1 MSALTLLFSERQEC
15 VGPVGKSAWDL
26 ALGLSALT
34 GFKIDY
40 TASLAENQQF
50 RVGIVRGNYW
60 LDDPKDNP
68 SLASEHEKLLDDTVS
83 KITQV
88 LEVKV
93 DNLACEMF
101 PQFHEG
107 IQTGDDIGSILL
119 AHEGADAIDGYLQTV
134 EGGQVKTLADLIKWQ
149 EEHPVRH
156 TFISLTSY
164 TTLTLTVGR
173 SHLSPQT
180 YKTSQTSRTPSSWR

>member
-1 MSALTLLFSERQEC
+1 MSALTLLFSERQGC

-68 SLASEHEKLLDDTVS
+68 SLASEHEKILGDTVS

-88 LEVKV
+88 LDVKV

-101 PQFHEG
+101 PQFYEG
-107 IQTGDDIGSILL
+107 SQTGDDIGAILL
-119 AHEGADAIDGYLQTV
+119 THEGADAIDGYLSKVQ
-134 EGGQVKTLADLIKWQ
+134 GGQVKTLADLIKWQ
-149 EEHPVRH
+149 EEHPVSR
-156 TFISLTSY
+156 TLISLTSY
-164 TTLTLTVGR
+164 TTLTLVSRR
-173 SHLSPQT
+173 SRLSLRT
-180 YKTSQTSRTPSSWR
+180 YRTSQMFRTRSSWH